1 MSQKEKV
8 KNHLNAGLQ
17 LSSWQAIE
25 KWRIT
30 RLAAIIHTLR
40 DEGMD
45 IVTENKK
52 NPDTG
57 KKYAVYTCNNPSG
70 GQSKNQYALFKNE
83 AIKKPDVKSP
93 YGYERGGYN
102 AG

>member
-8 KNHLNAGLQ
+8 KRHLNAGLK
-17 LSSWQAIE
+17 LTSWQAITE
-25 KWRIT
+25 WHIT

-70 GQSKNQYALFKNE
+70 SESKKQYGLFKSD
-83 AIKKPDVKSP
+83 AIKKPEVKSP
-93 YGYERGGYN
+93 YEYERGGYN